1 MTREEWETHVK
12 ALAASGMTVEAYAA
26 KAGLH
31 PGTLAGWRSKLKR
44 PSSAKKAAQRKQ
56 VEITLVR
63 EQEPAVVP
71 EAGTIELVVGGAR
84 ILIRG
89 RVEAEALAPV
99 LEALG
104 ERR

>member
-44 PSSAKKAAQRKQ
+44 PPPKKAAQRKQ
-56 VEITLVR
+56 VEITLV
-63 EQEPAVVP
+63 QEPAAAVP

-99 LEALG
+99 LAALG

>member
-1 MTREEWETHVK
+1 MTREDWETHVK

-44 PSSAKKAAQRKQ
+44 PSPKKATQRKQ

-63 EQEPAVVP
+63 EQEPVAVP

-84 ILIRG
+84 ILVRG
-89 RVEAEALAPV
+89 RIEADALTPILA
-99 LEALG
+99 ALG

>member
-44 PSSAKKAAQRKQ
+44 PSPKKAAQRK

-63 EQEPAVVP
+63 EQEPAAAMP

-99 LEALG
+99 LAALG

>member
-12 ALAASGMTVEAYAA
+12 ALAASGMTVETYAA

-44 PSSAKKAAQRKQ
+44 PAPKKAAQRKQ

-63 EQEPAVVP
+63 EQEPVAAP

-84 ILIRG
+84 ILVRG
-89 RVEAEALAPV
+89 RIEAESLTPILA
-99 LEALG
+99 ALG
-104 ERR
+104 ASR